1 MNTEAKFEEIIEVAQ
16 AAGLHTVIRNNEVT
30 AYLVSTSD
38 FNASNG
44 RPPAVRATVR
54 DNGRKTIAFTY
65 MGVRSKTITRIEAL
79 QTLTDCI
86 D

>member
-1 MNTEAKFEEIIEVAQ
+1 MNTEAKFEAIIEVAH
-16 AAGLHTVIRNNEVT
+16 AAGLHTVIHNNEVT
-30 AYLVSTSD
+30 AYLVSTAD
-38 FNASNG
+38 FNASKV
-44 RPPAVRATVR
+44 RPPAVRATIR